1 MAIFHCYRCRRRG
14 GGRRYRCF
22 CWKEV
27 QRASRV
33 HFCETSNGNSPLKSS
48 LKSSDSTLLVAN
60 FVRDAPIDRII
71 LCRKAECVHI
81 FWSFFL
87 CCWCYCC
94 LWLVFALFF
103 PLHPLRFRFL
113 YFGRFFFCVS
123 VAKVFPCFAPPSLD
137 WTMAFVGGGV
147 LLFGCCKFVDGQRK
161 YREILPERIL

>member
-27 QRASRV
+27 QRASQV
-33 HFCETSNGNSPLKSS
+33 HFSETSNGNSPLKSS

-71 LCRKAECVHI
+71 LCRKAKCVHI

-103 PLHPLRFRFL
+103 PTSSSSFSVLILWAIFFLCVCCKSFPL
-113 YFGRFFFCVS
+113 FCAS
-123 VAKVFPCFAPPSLD
+123 VAWLNNGFCR
-137 WTMAFVGGGV
+137 WRCTFVWM
-147 LLFGCCKFVDGQRK
+147 L
-161 YREILPERIL
+161 